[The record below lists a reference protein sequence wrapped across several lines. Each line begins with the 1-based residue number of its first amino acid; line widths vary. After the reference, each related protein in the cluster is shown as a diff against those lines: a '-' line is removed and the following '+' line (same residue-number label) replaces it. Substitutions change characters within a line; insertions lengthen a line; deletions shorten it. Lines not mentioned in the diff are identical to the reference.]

1 MKKLLR
7 LFFLLFATSM
17 MMAQLNAQTILCV
30 DRDFGSSP
38 DSNYTDTWYMIK
50 SGLDMAGYTYEH
62 WDVIEDD
69 DYVSDTLQEELDYE
83 LFEQEKEESDSEDF
97 PDTFEEWKLQKQEE
111 RWNFED
117 ETANSELM
125 EEFEE

>member
-1 MKKLLR
+1 MT
-7 LFFLLFATSM
+7 AW
-17 MMAQLNAQTILCV
+17 
-30 DRDFGSSP
+30 DE
-38 DSNYTDTWYMIK
+38 
-50 SGLDMAGYTYEH
+50 GYFEDYDL
-62 WDVIEDD
+62 DVIEDD

-97 PDTFEEWKLQKQEE
+97 PDTFEEWKIQKQEE